1 VDSLGEGMDSALAE
15 NGPRELLLL
24 RTLFRYVAAL
34 QVVGTLMA
42 VTVDVALLVV
52 KCTFGV

>member
-1 VDSLGEGMDSALAE
+1 MDSLGEGMDSALAE